1 MKITHCKF
9 TLVAFA
15 MLSLP
20 MPSKAEEVSLPL
32 KMGPTADYGATPWFT
47 TGVTMGTSP
56 MQFALDTGTNLF
68 WATVDT
74 CTTVACEAHQR
85 VSTTQPGFEFIENPN
100 YPKKVSFGPW
110 GSMEVRL
117 GQVSVNLDS
126 ASLKDMR
133 FDASIDY
140 EGEKFQY
147 LNWGGGI
154 GLPSES
160 SSVSPDIN
168 NIFLSLYNNTSLPL
182 VAISFYTDG
191 QQQEGTAILGGDDPS
206 LYDPSTLVELQP
218 KKSPSADLN
227 YLWGTNVFKV
237 EVGSREIGELTNGIF
252 YLDSGSSRFKGGDD
266 FIKPILEQLLTYKD
280 SEGNPI
286 FETYSDTPG
295 EEYTGIKYANG
306 KSPQDFTD
314 ILPDFSVTIGDTC
327 NDEKGFST
335 RISLSPEQYS
345 YKVDVGDRK
354 DEWVAAF
361 HVLDGVDGLLVGS
374 TFMDLMYTRFE
385 FGVLPDQSLTQGA
398 MALYKKKSGEQPEG
412 YDCVPISYG
421 NESITTQT
429 SHQ

>member
-1 MKITHCKF
+1 MKITRCIF
-9 TLVAFA
+9 PLLALA

-20 MPSKAEEVSLPL
+20 ILSKAEEVSLPL
-32 KMGPTADYGATPWFT
+32 KKGPTADYGATPWFT

-85 VSTTQPGFEFIENPN
+85 VNTTQPGFAFIPNPS
-100 YPKKVSFGPW
+100 YPMKVSFGPW
-110 GSMEVRL
+110 GSMEVNL
-117 GQVSVNLDS
+117 GQVSVSLAS

-140 EGEKFQY
+140 EGVKFKY

-168 NIFLSLYNNTSLPL
+168 NIFLSLYNNASLPL
-182 VAISFYTDG
+182 AAISFYTDG
-191 QQQEGTAILGGDDPS
+191 QRAEGMAILGGDNPS
-206 LYDPSTLVELQP
+206 LYDPATQVELLP

-227 YLWGTNVFKV
+227 YLWGTNVSKV
-237 EVGSREIGELTNGIF
+237 EVGTTEIAELTNGIF
-252 YLDSGSSRFKGGDD
+252 YLDSGSSRFKGGDE
-266 FIKPILEQLLTYKD
+266 FIKPILERLLTYKD

-286 FETYSDTPG
+286 FETYSDAPDTP
-295 EEYTGIKYANG
+295 YTGIKYADG

-327 NDEKGFST
+327 NAEKGHAT

-354 DEWVAAF
+354 GEWVAAF

-385 FGVLPDQSLTQGA
+385 FGILPDQSLTQGA
-398 MALYKKKSGEQPEG
+398 MALYKKKSGDQPEG
-412 YDCVPISYG
+412 YDCVPISYE
-421 NESITTQT
+421 N
-429 SHQ
+429 